1 MSNIGGKVRESQ
13 DFSLCVGLGEVEVLC
28 INPNREQFKE
38 ILGMDLKEE
47 SKADEYIGESKDG
60 NRTVRIDVW
69 VRNVKSKKKDKIV
82 YFLEDKKRVN
92 KDETKK
98 QYINNVGVCSWA
110 DDPNNLPD
118 WFSKRD
124 YRQAYNGEEELYSFM
139 RQWLSKLDTR
149 DAEAT
154 LQLEWKDLMKGKVD
168 AIRAQIGGEYS
179 TNLVAAYT
187 VKTVT
192 NKETGEEKE
201 FQSIYNKAFLAPFA
215 LKNFRVVDYD
225 KDEIQDGLRKK
236 KSKDLKPHE
245 RFVVQLSDPE
255 HGVKDAFLFKD
266 VKPYDPAEFLQASNE
281 VLDTSDP
288 SY

>member
-13 DFSLCVGLGEVEVLC
+13 DFGLVVGLGEVEVLC

-47 SKADEYIGESKDG
+47 SKADEYLGESRDG

-124 YRQAYNGEEELYSFM
+124 YRQAYNGEEELY
-139 RQWLSKLDTR
+139 
-149 DAEAT
+149 
-154 LQLEWKDLMKGKVD
+154 
-168 AIRAQIGGEYS
+168 
-179 TNLVAAYT
+179 
-187 VKTVT
+187 
-192 NKETGEEKE
+192 
-201 FQSIYNKAFLAPFA
+201 
-215 LKNFRVVDYD
+215 
-225 KDEIQDGLRKK
+225 
-236 KSKDLKPHE
+236 
-245 RFVVQLSDPE
+245 
-255 HGVKDAFLFKD
+255 
-266 VKPYDPAEFLQASNE
+266 
-281 VLDTSDP
+281 
-288 SY
+288 